1 MSSSPTFGPETTA
14 AEVLADSDL
23 TGKRVL
29 ITGGSG
35 GLGAETARAL
45 AARGAHVTITAR
57 SASKAR
63 DVVARTWESTGK
75 ELRVEELEL
84 GSLASIRAL
93 ARRMSERAGA
103 LDMLIDNAGIMAC
116 PQARTEDGF
125 ELQLGTNHLG
135 HFLLTNLLVP
145 KLAPGARVV
154 VLSSAAHQA
163 SPVIFDDLQF
173 ERHPYD
179 KWQAYGQS
187 KTANAL
193 FAVALNRRLAPRG
206 IEAFSVHPGMIMT
219 DLMRHQGE
227 EATAMA
233 RQLRDSGRMP
243 FKSVEAGAATSVYA
257 ATSPALAGK
266 GARQPGKK
274 EVLPGGCLELARR
287 LRGKINHIHLIDSD
301 GTLHGEE
308 TSSHAPFG

>member
-1 MSSSPTFGPETTA
+1 MSITSTFGPETTA
-14 AEVLADSDL
+14 AEVLANSDL

-45 AARGAHVTITAR
+45 AARGAQVTITAR
-57 SASKAR
+57 TASKAR
-63 DVVARTWESTGK
+63 DVVQKTWEATGK
-75 ELRVEELEL
+75 ELGVEELEL

-93 ARRMSERAGA
+93 ARRLSERPGA
-103 LDMLIDNAGIMAC
+103 LDVLIANAGIMAC
-116 PQARTEDGF
+116 PQGQTQDGF

-135 HFLLTNLLVP
+135 HFLLTHLLLP

-173 ERHPYD
+173 ERHAYD

-193 FAVALNRRLAPRG
+193 FAVALNRRLKPRG
-206 IEAFSVHPGMIMT
+206 SEAFSVHPGMIMT

-227 EATAMA
+227 EAAEMA
-233 RQLRDSGRMP
+233 RKLRDSGRMA
-243 FKSVEAGAATSVYA
+243 FKSVEAGAATTVYA
-257 ATSPALAGK
+257 ATSPTLAGK
-266 GARQPGKK
+266 GGAYLADCGIARISAEDRDFTCVRPYA
-274 EVLPGGCLELARR
+274 LDPELAER
-287 LRGKINHIHLIDSD
+287 LWEVSERLVG
-301 GTLHGEE
+301 
-308 TSSHAPFG
+308 